1 MGSKYFID
9 DVSSPEP
16 NPPTGKSL
24 SIKQEKCRI
33 IKNVIVVSVA
43 FMLQFTAFKSMS
55 VLQSSINKVDGLGT
69 WSNTT
74 IYAALLVSSLFLPSY
89 TIKKL
94 SVKWTMPACMF
105 CYSIYIATQY
115 YPVFY
120 TIIPSGI
127 LVGIAAA
134 PLWSAKCIY
143 LTCLGEIYAK
153 ILSVNVEPILVRFFG
168 IFFFIFRCSDVLGLL
183 ISSLILSNDKNVTM
197 SETDI
202 NSCGINYCPGTTVQ
216 EKNFEAADLQLYAL
230 AGTYLCS
237 SIAACLFVSVFLDPL
252 TVFKMKATAKDN
264 EKEDQSTFQLFT
276 AALKHMITPYQAL
289 IIPLTIWSGLSK
301 GFIISDFTAGFISCI
316 FGVGDVGWVLIAY
329 GLCSAFG
336 SLSLGVI
343 SKYTGRLPLYIL
355 AASLNLTVII
365 TLMKWNPQLNERWI
379 LFLLSG
385 LSGGADAIWNTQ
397 NNSLYGVL
405 FENNKEAAFSNYR
418 LWESI
423 GYLTAFIL
431 QTQLCIEIK
440 LYLLLVMIGLG
451 LMGYVCVEISERRIK
466 KAAKVSPTT

>member
-1 MGSKYFID
+1 
-9 DVSSPEP
+9 
-16 NPPTGKSL
+16 
-24 SIKQEKCRI
+24 
-33 IKNVIVVSVA
+33 
-43 FMLQFTAFKSMS
+43 
-55 VLQSSINKVDGLGT
+55 
-69 WSNTT
+69 
-74 IYAALLVSSLFLPSY
+74 
-89 TIKKL
+89 
-94 SVKWTMPACMF
+94 
-105 CYSIYIATQY
+105 
-115 YPVFY
+115 
-120 TIIPSGI
+120 
-127 LVGIAAA
+127 
-134 PLWSAKCIY
+134 
-143 LTCLGEIYAK
+143 
-153 ILSVNVEPILVRFFG
+153 
-168 IFFFIFRCSDVLGLL
+168 
-183 ISSLILSNDKNVTM
+183 
-197 SETDI
+197 
-202 NSCGINYCPGTTVQ
+202 
-216 EKNFEAADLQLYAL
+216 
-230 AGTYLCS
+230 
-237 SIAACLFVSVFLDPL
+237 
-252 TVFKMKATAKDN
+252 
-264 EKEDQSTFQLFT
+264 
-276 AALKHMITPYQAL
+276 MITPYQVL